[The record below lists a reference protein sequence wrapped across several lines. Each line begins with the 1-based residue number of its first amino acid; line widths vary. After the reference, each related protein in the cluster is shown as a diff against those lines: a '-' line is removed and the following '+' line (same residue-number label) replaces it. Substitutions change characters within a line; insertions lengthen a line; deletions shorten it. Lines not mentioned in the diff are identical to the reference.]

1 MRWCQCAVVLHLR
14 VSDIKA
20 TDQGSRWQQ
29 TSCAQCPDLD
39 DFDREARLAPEN
51 NWFTRP
57 EGVRG
62 HLRCA
67 VGQRVVCRL
76 PETGVGTC
84 GIAKGACFR
93 NLNPT
98 YGD

>member
-62 HLRCA
+62 HLQCA
-67 VGQRVVCRL
+67 VGSVLYVAYLKPVSELVGLQRELVS
-76 PETGVGTC
+76 ET
-84 GIAKGACFR
+84 
-93 NLNPT
+93 
-98 YGD
+98 